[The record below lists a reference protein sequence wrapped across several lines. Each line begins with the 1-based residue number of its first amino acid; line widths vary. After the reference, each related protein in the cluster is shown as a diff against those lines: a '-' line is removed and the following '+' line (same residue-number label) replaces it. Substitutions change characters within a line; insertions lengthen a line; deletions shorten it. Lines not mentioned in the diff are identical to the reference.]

1 MSRFLLSFVFLLT
14 APFITHAQEQIKVE
28 ALYIDNCSG
37 CHGEKLDGGNSPS
50 LVDDEW
56 VHDTSAASLAAVIKN
71 GVAETEMAAFGE
83 MMGDDEIRA
92 LVIYIKEMEA
102 KSKVDAIAARMAP
115 KGGIFR
121 SADHKFKMTKLFD
134 SDGRFWSVNF
144 LPNGDMITTLK
155 DKNLYIVKDGELV
168 EITGIPDI
176 WVRGQGGLLSVAPHP
191 DYEKNGWIYLSYSAR
206 GDFKIKDKDTGMTMV
221 VRGRI
226 KDNQWIDNEVLFVTK
241 PEHGSDKGAH
251 FGSRF
256 VFDKGYLYFGIGDR
270 GYQDKAQDISLPNGN
285 IYRIHD
291 DGRVPADN
299 PFVDVK
305 DAYAE
310 IWSYG
315 HRNPQ
320 GLAMHPVTGDL
331 YDSEHGPRGGDEI
344 NLIKKGANYGWP
356 VITYGMNYNGTP
368 ITDITEKDGMEQPL
382 HYWTPSIAVSAM
394 VFYTSNAFPA
404 WKNDLLVG
412 SLAKQELWRLRLD
425 GDKLVSKELIL
436 KDQGR
441 LRSIRVGPDGAI
453 YLTVDAD
460 DAGRGGIYKLEPVE

>member
-1 MSRFLLSFVFLLT
+1 MSRLFLSSILLLT
-14 APFITHAQEQIKVE
+14 LPFAATAQDKVKVD
-28 ALYIDNCSG
+28 ALYSDNCAG
-37 CHGEKLDGGNSPS
+37 CHGVKLDGGNGPS

-56 VHDTSAASLAAVIKN
+56 IHDTSAASLAAVIKT
-71 GVAETEMAAFGE
+71 GVGETEMMGFGE
-83 MMGDDEIRA
+83 MMGDDDIRA

-102 KSKVDAIAARMAP
+102 KSKVEAIAARMAP
-115 KGGIFR
+115 KGGIFQ
-121 SADHKFKMTKLFD
+121 SMDHKFKMTKLFD
-134 SDGRFWSVNF
+134 SDGRFWDINF

-155 DKNLYIVKDGELV
+155 DKNLYVVKDGKLV
-168 EITGIPDI
+168 EITGIPEI

-191 DYEKNGWIYLSYSAR
+191 DYENNGWVYLSYAAN
-206 GDFKIKDKDTGMTMV
+206 GGFKINGKDSGMTKV

-226 KDNQWIDNEVLFVTK
+226 KDNIWVDTEVLFVTK
-241 PEHGSDKGAH
+241 PEHGSDRGAH

-256 VFDKGYLYFGIGDR
+256 VFDQGYLYFGIGDR

-299 PFVDVK
+299 PFVGVK
-305 DAYAE
+305 GAYTE

-320 GLAMHPVTGDL
+320 GLSMHPVTGDL

-344 NLIKKGANYGWP
+344 NLIKKGVNYGWP

-368 ITDITEKDGMEQPL
+368 ITKITEKEGMEQPL
-382 HYWTPSIAVSAM
+382 HYWTPSIAVSDM
-394 VFYTSNAFPA
+394 DFYSGDAFSA

-412 SLAKQELWRLRLD
+412 SLAKEELWRLTLE
-425 GDKLVSKELIL
+425 GNKLVHKELVL

-441 LRSIRVGPDGAI
+441 LRAVHVGPDGNI
-453 YLTVDAD
+453 YLAVDAD
-460 DAGRGGIYKLEPVE
+460 DAGRGGIYKLEVVE